1 MADAVSTCG
10 QGLAAHSALPAK
22 LAELVVSMA
31 ENLELHLNALDLTDE
46 DALQEHRVYVKLS
59 EGLRTSAAQLAAI
72 GDEMAGHADL
82 PMGRHD
88 EEAMSTL
95 EVIEAFERFVRVQQE
110 LADLLQRPGSTAA

>member
-1 MADAVSTCG
+1 MADAISTCG

-46 DALQEHRVYVKLS
+46 DALREHRVYVKLA